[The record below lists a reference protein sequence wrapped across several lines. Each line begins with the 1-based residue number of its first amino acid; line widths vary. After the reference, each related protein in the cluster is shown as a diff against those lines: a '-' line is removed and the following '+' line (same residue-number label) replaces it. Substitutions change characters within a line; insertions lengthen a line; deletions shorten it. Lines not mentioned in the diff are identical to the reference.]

1 MYNINYDYYRIFYYV
16 AKYGNISQAAKMLM
30 NNQPNL
36 TRSIK
41 NLEGELGCTLFVRS
55 NRGMKLTPEGEKL
68 YSHIRIALEHIE
80 AGEEEISRS
89 KNLEGGAIYVSASE
103 VALNCCILPI
113 FKKYRTLY
121 PKVKIRISNH
131 STPQAITALKEGLA
145 DLAIVTTP
153 TVKSTT
159 LTEKKIK
166 TIREVAVCGN
176 GFPELL
182 GRKVSLQ
189 ELAEYPVISLGTDTK
204 TFEMYSA
211 FFTKNGLK
219 FLPDIE
225 AATADQ
231 ILPMVRSDL
240 GIGFV
245 PEEFLE
251 NTDDVARIDLA
262 EKIPLRSVCVIKRKE
277 QPLSVAAKELEKLI
291 LDSRTETAEIGEV

>member
-1 MYNINYDYYRIFYYV
+1 M
-16 AKYGNISQAAKMLM
+16 
-30 NNQPNL
+30 
-36 TRSIK
+36 
-41 NLEGELGCTLFVRS
+41 
-55 NRGMKLTPEGEKL
+55 
-68 YSHIRIALEHIE
+68 
-80 AGEEEISRS
+80 
-89 KNLEGGAIYVSASE
+89 
-103 VALNCCILPI
+103 
-113 FKKYRTLY
+113 
-121 PKVKIRISNH
+121 
-131 STPQAITALKEGLA
+131 
-145 DLAIVTTP
+145 
-153 TVKSTT
+153 
-159 LTEKKIK
+159 
-166 TIREVAVCGN
+166 AVCGN

-182 GRKVSLQ
+182 GRKVSLK

-251 NTDDVARIDLA
+251 GNTDVARIDLA
-262 EKIPLRSVCVIKRKE
+262 EKIPLRSVCMIKRKE

-291 LDSRTETAEIGEV
+291 LDSRTDGAEICDV

>member
-121 PKVKIRISNH
+121 PKVKIRIDVYKRQRHN
-131 STPQAITALKEGLA
+131 
-145 DLAIVTTP
+145 
-153 TVKSTT
+153 
-159 LTEKKIK
+159 
-166 TIREVAVCGN
+166 
-176 GFPELL
+176 
-182 GRKVSLQ
+182 RKVRKRIFQQASERRSLPCLIQ
-189 ELAEYPVISLGTDTK
+189 RRFLFRFREAV
-204 TFEMYSA
+204 
-211 FFTKNGLK
+211 LK
-219 FLPDIE
+219 D
-225 AATADQ
+225 
-231 ILPMVRSDL
+231 R
-240 GIGFV
+240 
-245 PEEFLE
+245 
-251 NTDDVARIDLA
+251 
-262 EKIPLRSVCVIKRKE
+262 
-277 QPLSVAAKELEKLI
+277 
-291 LDSRTETAEIGEV
+291 